1 MNRIARSRAG
11 TPIETM
17 RYALLVDHQ
26 VKRDFDERDAAEQ
39 EARRIRSRFPHLRVT
54 VEDREA
60 SAKGH

>member
-1 MNRIARSRAG
+1 MNRTAPSRASDS
-11 TPIETM
+11 PETM

-26 VKRDFDERDAAEQ
+26 LKRDFEQRDAAEQ

-60 SAKGH
+60 GR